1 MYIGY
6 HSLEDLPIK
15 KGDKV
20 RIPKGTEIRSMGA
33 KGLHKSG
40 RAQTITAHRV
50 CTGAT
55 NRPFTG
61 DPEHISNPKVIW
73 PGSGGYWSEADINDV
88 ELVVS
93 HSRPTECGYTT
104 KLCSPKC

>member
-6 HSLEDLPIK
+6 HDLSDLPIK

-33 KGLHKSG
+33 KGTHKSG
-40 RAQTITAHRV
+40 RAQTITVNHM
-50 CTGAT
+50 CTGST
-55 NRPFTG
+55 NRLFN
-61 DPEHISNPKVIW
+61 DEAEHLSNPKVIW

-88 ELVVS
+88 ELV
-93 HSRPTECGYTT
+93 E
-104 KLCSPKC
+104 